1 VVALADAATMVI
13 TDVEGQPLTRAACD
27 KARLAWNDNR
37 NVCDWKPRR
46 AIASEEITGSIASSQ
61 PLTRAACDKAGLAW
75 KDNRNVCDWEPRQE
89 IASELITGSIA
100 SSQPLTR
107 AACDKAGLAW
117 NDNRNVCDFA
127 ESQSLPTSEIASKAQ
142 RATKQSTRV
151 NHTKRKYT
159 QTRQTQVAN
168 SRPFPLFRLFRD

>member
-1 VVALADAATMVI
+1 MKTVISATVIVAALVPWQPLAAAATMVT
-13 TDVEGQPLTRAACD
+13 TDLEG
-27 KARLAWNDNR
+27 
-37 NVCDWKPRR
+37 
-46 AIASEEITGSIASSQ
+46 Q

-75 KDNRNVCDWEPRQE
+75 NDNRNVCNWEPRQE

-117 NDNRNVCDFA
+117 NDNRNVCDSA
-127 ESQSLPTSEIASKAQ
+127 ESQSSPTSAIASKAQ
-142 RATKQSTRV
+142 RATKQSARV
-151 NHTKRKYT
+151 NSHTKTKYTQTRKTQVTKTKYT

-168 SRPFPLFRLFRD
+168 SRPFPLFRLFRN